1 MQLHDIKSHLLTK
14 FKNLTKLG
22 ARHKLGEALLEAKFP
37 ANITFEEFFDMMKDK
52 SEWMPAL

>member
-1 MQLHDIKSHLLTK
+1 MRFHDNKTHLLTK
-14 FKNLTKLG
+14 LKNLVKLG
-22 ARHKLGEALLEAKFP
+22 ARHKLGEALLEAKMP